1 MTNFISDLTNDLFG
15 IDNNLEIIS
24 LEEQYQQAFL
34 ISEQINNQS
43 RKWQVYFQCLALF
56 AFEEWLYER
65 EPSLTVNTEN
75 SSTLQH
81 QYANLIDAVCNLE
94 VGNFQ
99 VCLIHS
105 MLLTHEEIAIP
116 REAIDLPEYPA
127 HL

>member
-1 MTNFISDLTNDLFG
+1 M
-15 IDNNLEIIS
+15 
-24 LEEQYQQAFL
+24 
-34 ISEQINNQS
+34 
-43 RKWQVYFQCLALF
+43 ALF

-99 VCLIHS
+99 VCLIPS

-116 REAIDLPEYPA
+116 RAAIDLPEYTA
-127 HL
+127 HFYVVIGVDEELEIAAVIGFLRYDQLLNIIAELQPEADWNYYIP